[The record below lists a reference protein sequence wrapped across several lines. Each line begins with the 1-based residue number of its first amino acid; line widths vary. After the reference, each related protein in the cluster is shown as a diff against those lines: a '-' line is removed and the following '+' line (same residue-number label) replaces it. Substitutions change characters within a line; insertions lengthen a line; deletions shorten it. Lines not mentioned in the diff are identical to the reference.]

1 MDYVLNFSLNVSP
14 NVLGAEKL
22 TIMSTSCNYSQ
33 QEEKTQT
40 RQSLVERIV
49 TFLTA
54 LSHDHYEM
62 DRLPDHILS
71 YSLRNC
77 PDLLH
82 LPSVLVGMQVSKKNI
97 KKPFEHIK
105 WWVGKP
111 KKMKL

>member
-1 MDYVLNFSLNVSP
+1 MDYYVLNFSLNVSP
-14 NVLGAEKL
+14 KVLGAEKL

-49 TFLTA
+49 TFVTA

-82 LPSVLVGMQVSKKNI
+82 LQSVLVGMQKVQRRI
-97 KKPFEHIK
+97 
-105 WWVGKP
+105 
-111 KKMKL
+111 